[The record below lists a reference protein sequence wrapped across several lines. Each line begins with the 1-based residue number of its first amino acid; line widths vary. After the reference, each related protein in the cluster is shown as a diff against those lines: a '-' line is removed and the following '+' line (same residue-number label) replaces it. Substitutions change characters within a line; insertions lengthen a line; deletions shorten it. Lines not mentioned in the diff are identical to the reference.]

1 MSVYFLLSFMWLYQ
15 YYPKEWINRFILP
28 QYNGRGGRPVHACET
43 LADSIQTCNRFWY
56 VGTACGSHWCLPKVC
71 WNLCWQYKF
80 KHYDVASVRVFCMLY
95 RSTFQN
101 FFTFT
106 LLPGSSAH
114 LQIPKCSE
122 WHPSAHSPV
131 VSILSHTRLQLCGT
145 NFQFLSVILPLSVLS
160 NLPWNIWCKSFSFE
174 NLFLQ
179 SHCPE
184 IWVCV
189 SVCACVC
196 VHVACI
202 DFENMYS

>member
-1 MSVYFLLSFMWLYQ
+1 MAEEEDLYMLVKRWQTAFKRATDFDMWGQPVEAIDVYQ
-15 YYPKEWINRFILP
+15 RFVEI
-28 QYNGRGGRPVHACET
+28 YV
-43 LADSIQTCNRFWY
+43 DSI
-56 VGTACGSHWCLPKVC
+56 
-71 WNLCWQYKF
+71 KF
-80 KHYDVASVRVFCMLY
+80 KCNDVASVHVFCMLY
-95 RSTFQN
+95 SSTFQN

-114 LQIPKCSE
+114 LQTPRCSE

-145 NFQFLSVILPLSVLS
+145 NFQFLPVILPLSVLS

-184 IWVCV
+184 IWVCI
-189 SVCACVC
+189 SVCVC